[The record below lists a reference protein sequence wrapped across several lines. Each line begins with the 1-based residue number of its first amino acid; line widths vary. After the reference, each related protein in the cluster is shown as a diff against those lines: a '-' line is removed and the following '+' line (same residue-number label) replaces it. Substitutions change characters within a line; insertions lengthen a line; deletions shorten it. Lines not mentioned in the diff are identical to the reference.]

1 MYRRLAL
8 LAAAGLLACAQ
19 ARAAEAPLAVVPSYP
34 MKSGPMR
41 CSDHQKMDLEQVG
54 SDRLELIWKGRR
66 YRLDRDPTTTGA
78 YHYDDSKVG
87 LVMIQIPAKSMLFDK
102 RNMTRLAD
110 DCNPVV
116 ASR

>member
-1 MYRRLAL
+1 MYRRLAV

-19 ARAAEAPLAVVPSYP
+19 VRAAEETVIPTYP

-41 CSDHQKMDLEQVG
+41 CSDHQSMDIEHVAAD
-54 SDRLELIWKGRR
+54 SLELIWKGRR
-66 YRLDRDPTTTGA
+66 YRLDRDPTSTGA
-78 YHYDDSKVG
+78 YHYDDRKVG
-87 LVMIQIPAKSMLFDK
+87 LVMIQIPAKSMLFDN

>member
-1 MYRRLAL
+1 MYRRLAV

-19 ARAAEAPLAVVPSYP
+19 ARAAESVIPTYP

-41 CSDHQKMDLEQVG
+41 CSDHQSMALEQV
-54 SDRLELIWKGRR
+54 SATSLELVWKGRR

-78 YHYDDSKVG
+78 YHYDDRKVG
-87 LVMIQIPAKSMLFDK
+87 LVMIQIPAKSMLFDN

>member
-1 MYRRLAL
+1 MYRRLAVF
-8 LAAAGLLACAQ
+8 AAVGVLACAPL
-19 ARAAEAPLAVVPSYP
+19 RAAETVAVNPAYP

-41 CSDHQKMDLEQVG
+41 CSDHQSMDLEQVG
-54 SDRLELIWKGRR
+54 ADSLELIWKGRR

-78 YHYDDSKVG
+78 YHFDDPKVG